1 MIVIS
6 EQFLAMEAY
15 TRELQHRICGALER
29 VDTAKFRE
37 DLWAW
42 HGGGGGKT
50 RVIQDG
56 TLMEKGAV
64 STSYV
69 RGALPVELAKHLNVE
84 PMDFAVC
91 GISLILHP
99 QSPRVPTVHMNLR
112 CFEMEDGS
120 SWFGGGVD
128 LTPYYPYPEDFRRF
142 HYVLKNACE
151 DAIPDSYAVCKKR
164 CDEYFTIRHRH
175 EMRGIGGIFFDH
187 LSGEDS
193 RHFRLAQSV
202 GDAFLDAYL
211 PIAECRRHDPYT
223 EADKQF
229 QLIRRGRYLEFNLIY
244 DQGTLFGLKTN
255 ARIESV
261 FVSFPPAMKF
271 VYDWKPEAG
280 TPQAEMC
287 HYYQPRE
294 WADASESGR
303 SQTA

>member
-1 MIVIS
+1 VIEIS
-6 EQFLAMEAY
+6 EQFLVMESY
-15 TRELQHRICGALER
+15 TRDLQDRICGALER

-56 TLMEKGAV
+56 ALMEKGGV

-69 RGALPVELAKHLNVE
+69 HGALPAELARHLHVE
-84 PMDFAVC
+84 PMDFSVC

-99 QSPRVPTVHMNLR
+99 QSPRVPTVHLNLR
-112 CFEMEDGS
+112 CFQMADGN

-128 LTPYYPYPEDFRRF
+128 LTPYYPHPEDFRRF
-142 HYVLKNACE
+142 HSVLMNACE
-151 DAIPDSYAVCKKR
+151 RAIPGSYSDYKKR

-187 LSGEDS
+187 LSGSDG

-211 PIAECRRHDPYT
+211 PMAERHRDDAYT

-229 QLIRRGRYLEFNLIY
+229 QLVRRGRYLEFNLLY
-244 DQGTLFGLKTN
+244 DRGTLFGLKTN

-261 FVSFPPAMKF
+261 FVSFPPTMKF

-287 HYYQPRE
+287 LYYQPRE
-294 WADASESGR
+294 WVGLSES